1 MSKNFF
7 EKNPKLVLFT
17 INLFFVG
24 LVAFI
29 LNLDILQDA
38 PKAEKYS
45 LFDQLKYN
53 MRCSGKRNIV
63 LRENK
68 PSTLKMKVPP
78 YDQTQKYRFETD
90 ENGFIKPTKI
100 HENPDLNIFFLG
112 GSTTE
117 CEYVDEPY
125 RFPYLTGRI
134 LEKKT
139 GKKINSYNGG
149 KSGNNSIHSIN
160 NFVNKVIPLNPN
172 IVVRMETIND
182 LSTLLYEATYW
193 NRNRSRSNIACFNKN
208 TSLLRNFENEWAE
221 SPFKDLILNADHQ
234 AKIKKEYHKI
244 LTLFVMITK
253 AAGATP
259 ILMTQ
264 FNKIEN
270 HPDFIISKDNAAFSQ
285 AYRQLYSDFQNITR
299 QVAKENNI
307 MLIDP
312 MREIPEPEKYLY
324 DAVHLNNEGSK
335 VMAEFISQKME
346 KIVVN
351 FKTN

>member
-1 MSKNFF
+1 MSKNIF
-7 EKNPKLVLFT
+7 EKNSKLVLLV

-24 LVAFI
+24 LMVFV
-29 LNLDILQDA
+29 LSLDILQDA
-38 PKAEKYS
+38 PNAEKYS
-45 LFDQLKYN
+45 IFDQVKYN

-68 PSTLKMKVPP
+68 PNSLKVKIPP
-78 YDQTQKYRFETD
+78 YDKTQKYRFETD

-100 HENPDLNIFFLG
+100 HEHPDLNIFFLG

-125 RFPYLTGRI
+125 RFPYLVGRI

-172 IVVRMETIND
+172 IVVRMEAIND

-193 NRNRSRSNIACFNKN
+193 NRNRSRSNIGCFNKN
-208 TSLLRNFENEWAE
+208 TSLLRNFNNEWAQ
-221 SPFKDLILNADHQ
+221 SPFRDLILNVDHQ
-234 AKIKKEYHKI
+234 AKIRKEYHKI
-244 LTLFVMITK
+244 LTIFVAITK
-253 AAGATP
+253 ATGAVP

-270 HPDFIISKDNAAFSQ
+270 NPDFIIEQNDIAFSQ
-285 AYRQLYSDFQNITR
+285 AYRQLYIDFQNITR

-312 MREIPEPEKYLY
+312 AREIFETDKYLY
-324 DAVHLNNEGSK
+324 DSVHLNNEGSK
-335 VMAEFISQKME
+335 MMAEFISQKLE
-346 KIVVN
+346 KTVTN
-351 FKTN
+351 FKTK

>member
-1 MSKNFF
+1 MSQNFF
-7 EKNPKLVLFT
+7 EKNPKLVLLV
-17 INLFFVG
+17 INLFFVC
-24 LVAFI
+24 LAVFV

-38 PKAEKYS
+38 PNAEKYS
-45 LFDQLKYN
+45 LFDQAEYN
-53 MRCSGKRNIV
+53 LRCAGKRNIV

-68 PSTLKMKVPP
+68 PNTIKTKVPP
-78 YDQTQKYRFETD
+78 YDKTQKYNFETD
-90 ENGFIKPTKI
+90 ENGFIKPAKI
-100 HENPDLNIFFLG
+100 HENPDLNIFFSG

-125 RFPYLTGRI
+125 RFPYLAGRI

-139 GKKINSYNGG
+139 GKKINSYNAG

-160 NFVNKVIPLNPN
+160 NLVNKIIPLNPN

-193 NRNRSRSNIACFNKN
+193 NRNKSRSNIACFSKN
-208 TSLLRNFENEWAE
+208 TSLVRNFGNEWAE
-221 SPFKDLILNADHQ
+221 SPFKDLILNADRQ
-234 AKIKKEYHKI
+234 AKIKKEYRKI
-244 LTLFVMITK
+244 LTIFVTIVK

-270 HPDFIISKDNAAFSQ
+270 YPDFIIKKDDEAFNQ
-285 AYRQLYSDFQNITR
+285 AYRQLYSDFQNIAR
-299 QVAKENNI
+299 QVAKENHI

-312 MREIPEPEKYLY
+312 AREILEPEKYLY
-324 DAVHLNNEGSK
+324 DSVHLNNEGSK
-335 VMAEFISQKME
+335 MMAEFISQKLE
-346 KIVVN
+346 KTVLN
-351 FKTN
+351 FKTK